1 MTAVLPF
8 LSLLRLIVRQSQK
21 IFKLFL
27 QNLLTSGKI
36 ECILITVSTRTV
48 RVLIRK
54 KRGEKGMELTE
65 RQKKILIATIEHHI
79 ATGEPLGSKQLA
91 ELLPNA
97 PSSATLRNEMSFLCE
112 AGLLSQPHTSAGR
125 LPTSEGYRLYV
136 NSLMKEDE
144 IDQPTKQMIDDTL
157 NGAAAEA
164 DDLTQVASKLLSKIT
179 GLPAI
184 ASVSPVDNA
193 VVEKIQIIPLGNNV
207 FMMALLTSD
216 GRIETR
222 VCKTQEQPD
231 QRIIELFYSVTGK
244 HIINKPIS
252 ELTPAAVQNILVF
265 AGLDALEIAPLFN
278 SLSKLLKSAA
288 ASRLDVN
295 GESNVFSML
304 REEEKAKKLLSLL
317 ERKEAILSLVNNIN
331 SPLGVVFGRE
341 TSYSELNPSAVI
353 VARIGTDDKGI
364 GRVAVIGPTRMSY
377 DRIIPST
384 KYIAA
389 KLSSLLGDNNI

>member
-1 MTAVLPF
+1 
-8 LSLLRLIVRQSQK
+8 
-21 IFKLFL
+21 
-27 QNLLTSGKI
+27 
-36 ECILITVSTRTV
+36 
-48 RVLIRK
+48 
-54 KRGEKGMELTE
+54 MELTE
-65 RQKKILIATIEHHI
+65 RQKKILTAIIEHHI

-144 IDQPTKQMIDDTL
+144 IDLMTKQMIDDTL
-157 NGAAAEA
+157 NSAVGES

-184 ASVSPVDNA
+184 ASVSPAETA
-193 VVEKIQIIPLGNNV
+193 VVEKVQLIPLGINV

-222 VCKTQEQPD
+222 VCKCEESLSEHIT
-231 QRIIELFYSVTGK
+231 ELFYRVIGE
-244 HIINKPIS
+244 HIINRPIG
-252 ELTPAAVQNILVF
+252 ELTPATVQNILAF

-278 SLSKLLKSAA
+278 SLSKLLKSACVP
-288 ASRLDVN
+288 RFDVN
-295 GESNVFSML
+295 GEINVYSML
-304 REEEKAKKLLSLL
+304 KEEEKAKKLLSLL
-317 ERKEAILSLVNNIN
+317 ERKEAMLSLVNNIN
-331 SPLGVVFGRE
+331 SPIGVVFGRE

-389 KLSSLLGDNNI
+389 KLSSLLGEI